1 MDLQARIQSFV
12 RFKEII
18 SSNLQIATPLF
29 EDVLYRAEAQ
39 NPWFT
44 RKNILHAF
52 NSICSILEE
61 SELTAWVQHYNIEKT
76 QVKTI
81 ALVLAGNIP
90 MVGFHDVLCVL
101 ISGNKMQVKLSSK
114 DTVLM
119 TYVLKTLQ
127 SIEPQWGEYITIE
140 SHIVKGFDAI
150 IATGSSNSSRYF
162 EYYFEKYPHIIRKN
176 RNSVAVVLDSD
187 TSDIYTKLASDIFSY
202 FGLGCRNVSKLY
214 VPKDF
219 SVSHFFEAIQS
230 YDYIVAHSKYMNNY
244 EYNKSIYLVGGQQH
258 YDNGFVLLTEHNSIS
273 SPLAVVYFE
282 KYVNF
287 AQVQEQLQ
295 ALSSNIQCIVSTED
309 AFYKKNVLPGYT
321 QCPSL
326 WDYADD
332 IDTMNFLLQF
342 TV

>member
-1 MDLQARIQSFV
+1 MDVQARIQSFV

-29 EDVLYRAEAQ
+29 EEVIMRAEAQ

-44 RKNILHAF
+44 RKNIEYAF
-52 NSICSILEE
+52 DSLCEMLDEE
-61 SELTAWVQHYNIEKT
+61 QLTAWAQHYDVEKSDT
-76 QVKTI
+76 KTI

-101 ISGNKMQVKLSSK
+101 ICGHRLHVKLSSK

-119 TYVLKTLQ
+119 TYVLQTLQ
-127 SIEPQWGEYITIE
+127 SIEPQWCNYIKVE

-176 RNSVAVVLDSD
+176 RNSVAVVFEDD
-187 TSDIYTKLASDIFSY
+187 TTDIYTKLASDIFNY

-214 VPKDF
+214 VPEDF

-230 YDYIVAHSKYMNNY
+230 YDYIAAHSKYMNNY
-244 EYNKSIYLVGGQQH
+244 EYNKSIYLVGSQEH
-258 YDNGFVLLTEHNSIS
+258 YDNGFVLLKPEVAIS

-282 KYVNF
+282 KYLNI
-287 AQVQEQLQ
+287 ADVQDYLQLY
-295 ALSSNIQCIVSTED
+295 SSNIQCIVSTRD
-309 AFYKKNVLPGYT
+309 AFCKKNVLPGNT
-321 QCPSL
+321 QRPSL
-326 WDYADD
+326 WEYADD
-332 IDTMNFLLQF
+332 IDTMKFLLQI